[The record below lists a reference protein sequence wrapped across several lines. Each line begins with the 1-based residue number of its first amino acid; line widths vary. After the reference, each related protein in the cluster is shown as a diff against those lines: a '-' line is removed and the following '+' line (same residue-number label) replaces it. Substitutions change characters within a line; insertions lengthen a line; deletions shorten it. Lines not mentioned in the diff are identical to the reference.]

1 MCLKYEI
8 QVTKLFGLKNGI
20 IWSLIFRNITVYY
33 EYKWPLTLTTFLTNN
48 ASATAQKNGRCQE
61 VLM

>member
-8 QVTKLFGLKNGI
+8 QVTKLVDLKNGI

-33 EYKWPLTLTTFLTNN
+33 EYKWPLTLTTFLD
-48 ASATAQKNGRCQE
+48 E
-61 VLM
+61 